1 MHFVCTS
8 KGWISMLS
16 LSSRL
21 SCLITHEHHLHH
33 PPLLNSFFLSFI
45 GKEKSTFC
53 FIFLNHKDKE
63 KQKWKTKIL
72 LASFNLYLF
81 LYKMPRILWWLELRN
96 ALCMAGAKLK
106 HVYQNYYHQKK
117 SKFVCFQP
125 QNQKHLIKL
134 CVSSPDL
141 SQDFDCCT
149 SQYLTHKCLI
159 RTYKYID
166 CVKQQSLKMNTNNL
180 LLLLQLVILIVIH
193 RCTFHII

>member
-1 MHFVCTS
+1 
-8 KGWISMLS
+8 MLS

-96 ALCMAGAKLK
+96 VLCMAGAKLK

-117 SKFVCFQP
+117 SKFVLTTES
-125 QNQKHLIKL
+125 KASIKIVL
-134 CVSSPDL
+134 LFPRSKPIL
-141 SQDFDCCT
+141 DCCT
-149 SQYLTHKCLI
+149 SQYLTHKCFI

-166 CVKQQSLKMNTNNL
+166 CVKQKSLKMNTNNL

-193 RCTFHII
+193 RCTFHIL